1 MSEEGIGAAT
11 GAVNGVAAG
20 MMVGGPVGALVGGIL
35 GGIAGL
41 FGGGASRARRLAYQ
55 KQLNMEKR
63 AQAIQRRDMIREFRI
78 AQAHSLAQAAM
89 EEGGMQSSGSQAVQS
104 SLGTQFGFNLAY
116 FNQQATDWKYIVKH
130 LKKSQQLSSYSNLFN
145 AGLKAYTSFSGMGMF
160 GGKTA
165 GNGLGDMGVGADVAG
180 WNPNIGDI
188 PIATPGYG
196 Y

>member
-11 GAVNGVAAG
+11 GAVKGAAAG
-20 MMVGGPVGALVGGIL
+20 MMVGGPVGTLVGGILGGIL

-145 AGLKAYTSFSGMGMF
+145 AGLKAYTSFAGMGLWSKSMD
-160 GGKTA
+160 
-165 GNGLGDMGVGADVAG
+165 LGAPSMSTSSSGMGVGAGAG
-180 WNPNIGDI
+180 GGSW
-188 PIATPGYG
+188 A
-196 Y
+196 